1 MARACSCCDCGMPI
15 QPIALSMLPMIMT
28 TQLGFPDAIPAE
40 VPADAATNEEF
51 LQAAHHAL
59 LEVRCVMK

>member
-1 MARACSCCDCGMPI
+1 MPI